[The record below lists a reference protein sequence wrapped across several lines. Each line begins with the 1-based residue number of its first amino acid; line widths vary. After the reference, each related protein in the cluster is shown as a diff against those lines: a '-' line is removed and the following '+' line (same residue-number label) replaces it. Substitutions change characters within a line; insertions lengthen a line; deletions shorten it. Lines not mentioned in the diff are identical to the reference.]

1 MCFILSLHNQAINAP
16 SSLLFTHLK
25 YFIMDLEITNCNN
38 FFTIKGSLNRQNLD
52 VFRNE
57 FRHIFE
63 RANSLT
69 ISIEGITSMDRYGV
83 NALAEL
89 HNESVAKNKSMSIIG
104 LGCKD
109 LYNHFKS
116 EVAA

>member
-1 MCFILSLHNQAINAP
+1 ME
-16 SSLLFTHLK
+16 LK
-25 YFIMDLEITNCNN
+25 ITNCNN
-38 FFTIKGSLNRQNLD
+38 FFKIKGTLDKKNLE
-52 VFRNE
+52 VFQSE
-57 FRHIFE
+57 FKNIFE
-63 RANSLT
+63 KLNSVT
-69 ISIEGITSMDRYGV
+69 ISIEAIESMDRYGV

-89 HNESVAKNKSMSIIG
+89 HKEAIAKHKSLSIIG

>member
-1 MCFILSLHNQAINAP
+1 ME
-16 SSLLFTHLK
+16 LK
-25 YFIMDLEITNCNN
+25 ITNCNN
-38 FFTIKGSLNRQNLD
+38 FFKIKGTLD
-52 VFRNE
+52 KNTLGVFQSE
-57 FRHIFE
+57 FKNIFE
-63 RANSLT
+63 KLNSVT
-69 ISIEGITSMDRYGV
+69 ISIEAIESMDRYGV

-89 HNESVAKNKSMSIIG
+89 HKEAIAKHKSLSIIG

>member
-1 MCFILSLHNQAINAP
+1 ME
-16 SSLLFTHLK
+16 LK
-25 YFIMDLEITNCNN
+25 ITNCNN
-38 FFTIKGSLNRQNLD
+38 FFKIKGTLDKKNLG
-52 VFRNE
+52 VFQSE
-57 FRHIFE
+57 FKNIFE
-63 RANSLT
+63 KVNSLT
-69 ISIEGITSMDRYGV
+69 ISIEDIESMDRHGV

-89 HNESVAKNKSMSIIG
+89 HKEAIAKHKSLSIIG

>member
-1 MCFILSLHNQAINAP
+1 
-16 SSLLFTHLK
+16 
-25 YFIMDLEITNCNN
+25 MDLEITNSNN
-38 FFTIKGSLNRQNLD
+38 FFTLKGSLNKQTLD
-52 VFRNE
+52 VFRDE

-63 RANSLT
+63 RVNAFT
-69 ISIEGITSMDRYGV
+69 ISIEGISSMDRYGV

-104 LGCKD
+104 LGCKE

-116 EVAA
+116 DTAA

>member
-1 MCFILSLHNQAINAP
+1 ME
-16 SSLLFTHLK
+16 LK
-25 YFIMDLEITNCNN
+25 ITNCNN
-38 FFTIKGSLNRQNLD
+38 FFKIKGTLDKKNLG
-52 VFRNE
+52 VFQSE
-57 FRHIFE
+57 FKNIFE
-63 RANSLT
+63 KVNSLT
-69 ISIEGITSMDRYGV
+69 ISIEAIESMDRYGV

-89 HNESVAKNKSMSIIG
+89 HKEAIAKHKSLSIIG

>member
-1 MCFILSLHNQAINAP
+1 
-16 SSLLFTHLK
+16 
-25 YFIMDLEITNCNN
+25 MDLEITCSNN
-38 FFTIKGSLNRQNLD
+38 FFTLRGTLNKQNMD

-57 FRHIFE
+57 FKHIFD
-63 RANSLT
+63 RVNSFT
-69 ISIEGITSMDRYGV
+69 ISIEGVTSMDLYGV
-83 NALAEL
+83 NALAQL

-116 EVAA
+116 EETAA